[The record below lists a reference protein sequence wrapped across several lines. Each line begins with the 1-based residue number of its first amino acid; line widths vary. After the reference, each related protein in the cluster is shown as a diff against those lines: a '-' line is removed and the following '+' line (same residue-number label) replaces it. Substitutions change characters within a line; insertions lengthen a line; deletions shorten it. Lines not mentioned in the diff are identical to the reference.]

1 MEAAMTFPS
10 CRPFARSMIFAVSAW
25 PLRVVAG
32 VKVLKAARPELSK
45 DLLYRHT
52 PAPSGNL
59 VLVLTIVQAE
69 FAKRAR
75 ILEIMFMIP
84 QSNVPG
90 AAPLGNAFDQ
100 KRLIKV
106 VDRRVQFLLW
116 KLAPHSARSTRT
128 AERVRALQDVYTA
141 LQKVLALAIHSTIF

>member
-1 MEAAMTFPS
+1 MEAAMTFLS
-10 CRPFARSMIFAVSAW
+10 CRPFAGSTSLAVSVW
-25 PLRVVAG
+25 PLWGVVG
-32 VKVLKAARPELSK
+32 VIVLKAAHPELSK
-45 DLLYRHT
+45 DRLYRHT
-52 PAPSGNL
+52 PVPSGNS

-75 ILEIMFMIP
+75 ILRILFRIP
-84 QSNVPG
+84 RSNVPG
-90 AAPLGNAFDQ
+90 AAPLVNAFDQ

-106 VDRRVQFLLW
+106 VDQRVQFLLW
-116 KLAPHSARSTRT
+116 KRAPHSARSTRT